1 MGEKDGD
8 PTPEG
13 QKIMST
19 KEQKMIF
26 ENFRRW
32 QAEPLNEREELL
44 EEGFVMSVM
53 VARSIATAMQAALR
67 TETGRNQIKKI
78 PRYGNEI
85 LGLLDKSDNVVQT
98 LQDFSSG
105 LKNSEHMPVRMFY
118 KVIYYPFLLIA
129 FAPWIGD
136 PIGASAAELVRFG
149 ANLMKKKLG
158 NPALEEKERQEL
170 EKLNA
175 ERVAALTGAEEM
187 RDNLLMD
194 IPGTASA
201 LEMDPE
207 DVKNIRV
214 GDPDSEKIEGPFSG
228 KVSPDELARR
238 KAAADAN
245 KRARQVAD
253 LNTDLDSAGIDQ
265 EDDPSRALRSAYLKK
280 KGRIKERNK

>member
-1 MGEKDGD
+1 
-8 PTPEG
+8 
-13 QKIMST
+13 MST

-44 EEGFVMSVM
+44 EEGFVMTALI
-53 VARSIATAMQAALR
+53 ARSIATAMQAALR
-67 TETGRNQIKKI
+67 TDTGRNQIRKI

-118 KVIYYPFLLIA
+118 KVVYYPFLLIA

-136 PIGASAAELVRFG
+136 PIGAGTAELVRYG

-158 NPALEEKERQEL
+158 NPALEEKEREEL
-170 EKLNA
+170 EKLKA
-175 ERVAALTGAEEM
+175 ERQAALPTAEEVK
-187 RDNLLMD
+187 DNLMMD
-194 IPGTASA
+194 MPETAA
-201 LEMDPE
+201 ELGMDPE

-214 GDPDSEKIEGPFSG
+214 SDPSPEKPKPSKATKIDLPPKSTDS
-228 KVSPDELARR
+228 KVSPDELAKR
-238 KAAADAN
+238 KAAADADRQSRIAN
-245 KRARQVAD
+245 DMITRMRA
-253 LNTDLDSAGIDQ
+253 
-265 EDDPSRALRSAYLKK
+265 K
-280 KGRIKERNK
+280 RNK

>member
-44 EEGFVMSVM
+44 EEGFVMSAM

-78 PRYGNEI
+78 PKYGNEI

-207 DVKNIRV
+207 DVKNIKIS
-214 GDPDSEKIEGPFSG
+214 DPDPEKPEEPS
-228 KVSPDELARR
+228 KVSPDELAKR
-238 KAAADAN
+238 KASADADRQSRIAN
-245 KRARQVAD
+245 DMITRMRA
-253 LNTDLDSAGIDQ
+253 
-265 EDDPSRALRSAYLKK
+265 K
-280 KGRIKERNK
+280 RNK